1 MRRPASFL
9 SILLLLAAC
18 SVVEAPTQVRGNRV
32 DAELLGELVPGTSR
46 RADVIAL
53 LGSPSAKAAFDD
65 NTWMYIGEITQTRV
79 GRAPGI
85 REQEVVVMQFDQA
98 GVLREVKRLGLDDG
112 KQVQVVGRETPSPGS
127 DASFMQQLFG
137 NVGRFST
144 GAGGGGPGGGS
155 ARRPGG
161 SGADAGGL

>member
-1 MRRPASFL
+1 MRRFL
-9 SILLLLAAC
+9 LTFSVPFLLAAC

-32 DAELLGELVPGTSR
+32 DAEQLSELVPGTSR
-46 RADVIAL
+46 RTDVTAL

-65 NTWMYIGEITQTRV
+65 NTWMYISEVTQTRV

-85 REQEVVVMQFDQA
+85 REQEVVVLEFDQA
-98 GVLREVKRLGLDDG
+98 GVLRDVRRLGLDDG
-112 KQVQVVGRETPSPGS
+112 KDVQVVGRETPSPGS
-127 DASFMQQLFG
+127 DASFLQQLFG
-137 NVGRFST
+137 NVGRFT
-144 GAGGGGPGGGS
+144 AGAGTGVPGASS